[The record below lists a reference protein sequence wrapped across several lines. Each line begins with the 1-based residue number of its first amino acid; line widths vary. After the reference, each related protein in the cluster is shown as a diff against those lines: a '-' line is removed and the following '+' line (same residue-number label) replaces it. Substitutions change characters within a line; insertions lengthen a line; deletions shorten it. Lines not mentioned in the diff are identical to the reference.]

1 VMKRGKWY
9 LLMAWRDSRRN
20 RGRLLLFVSSIIIGI
35 AALVAT
41 LSFGRNLSADING
54 QAKLLLGADLVVRSG
69 RPVSAAQFARVGLD
83 TARTDSGRRSVECNF
98 GSMVTFE
105 RSGQSRLVD
114 VRALEGNYPYYGALE
129 TTPASAGIAF
139 RKRRAV
145 LVDKTLLLQYGAKV
159 GDSVRVG
166 TLSFAIAGTLDRAP
180 GRNEL
185 STTIAPPVY
194 MPLAYAEPAGL
205 LGKGA
210 RLEYQYYY
218 QLDVLPAGL
227 ETRLDSAGL
236 RYETVETRKNRMS
249 RSFGDLAQFLTLI
262 SFIALLLGCVGVASS
277 VNIYIREKIA
287 SIAILRCLGLKSR
300 GAFAIYLLQVLAI
313 GLMGSVAGA
322 MLGVGIQQVLPVVLK
337 DILPFEISFR
347 LSWPSL
353 GEGVAAGV
361 CVSLLFTL
369 LPLLSIRKVSPL
381 YTLRMSVEDAPG
393 GRDRMRWLVWLAI
406 LCFVGVFAYLQ
417 MGQLGKAIVFTLSVL
432 GMFLVLAGVARL
444 LMAVTRRIIPRRS
457 GYLLRQGFANLFR
470 PNNQT
475 LILVVTIGLATVFI
489 GTLYLVQQFL
499 IDRVSVA
506 AVNGEGNMILFDIQ
520 RDQQAAVEGLTRQY
534 GLPVL
539 RSIPFVTVRMRGREV
554 RVTYRDSL
562 ATTEKIVSGVFTKR
576 VGSGEIAPVAV
587 EERFAQE
594 NELTLGDTVSF
605 DVQGLP
611 MVVKVGSIKRS
622 DQRKFDPI
630 FPVLFPAGVLE
641 EAPQIL
647 LLITR
652 VPSPQVS
659 ARFQQAVVGRFPNVS
674 VLDLRLIL
682 SVLDEVL
689 GKVGFVIRFM
699 AGFSMVTGVLVLIA
713 SVTISQFQR
722 IREMVLLRTLG
733 ATRRQVRIILVL
745 EYFFLGSLAAAVG
758 ILLSLGFGWA
768 LAEFVFDGPLT
779 VHWLPLLGIFIF
791 VCGATVGIGLAA
803 SRGVLNSP
811 PLEVLRREG

>member
-1 VMKRGKWY
+1 
-9 LLMAWRDSRRN
+9 
-20 RGRLLLFVSSIIIGI
+20 
-35 AALVAT
+35 
-41 LSFGRNLSADING
+41 
-54 QAKLLLGADLVVRSG
+54 
-69 RPVSAAQFARVGLD
+69 
-83 TARTDSGRRSVECNF
+83 
-98 GSMVTFE
+98 
-105 RSGQSRLVD
+105 
-114 VRALEGNYPYYGALE
+114 
-129 TTPASAGIAF
+129 
-139 RKRRAV
+139 
-145 LVDKTLLLQYGAKV
+145 
-159 GDSVRVG
+159 
-166 TLSFAIAGTLDRAP
+166 
-180 GRNEL
+180 
-185 STTIAPPVY
+185 
-194 MPLAYAEPAGL
+194 
-205 LGKGA
+205 
-210 RLEYQYYY
+210 
-218 QLDVLPAGL
+218 
-227 ETRLDSAGL
+227 
-236 RYETVETRKNRMS
+236 
-249 RSFGDLAQFLTLI
+249 
-262 SFIALLLGCVGVASS
+262 
-277 VNIYIREKIA
+277 
-287 SIAILRCLGLKSR
+287 
-300 GAFAIYLLQVLAI
+300 
-313 GLMGSVAGA
+313 
-322 MLGVGIQQVLPVVLK
+322 
-337 DILPFEISFR
+337 
-347 LSWPSL
+347 
-353 GEGVAAGV
+353 
-361 CVSLLFTL
+361 
-369 LPLLSIRKVSPL
+369 
-381 YTLRMSVEDAPG
+381 
-393 GRDRMRWLVWLAI
+393 
-406 LCFVGVFAYLQ
+406 
-417 MGQLGKAIVFTLSVL
+417 
-432 GMFLVLAGVARL
+432 MFLVLAGAARL

-457 GYLLRQGFANLFR
+457 GYLFRQGFANLFR

-506 AVNGEGNMILFDIQ
+506 AVNGEGNMVLFDIQ
-520 RDQQAAVEGLTRQY
+520 RDQQADVEGLTRQY

-539 RSIPFVTVRMRGREV
+539 RSIPFVAVRMRGREV

-562 ATTEKIVSGVFTKR
+562 AATEKIVSGVFTKR
-576 VGSGEIAPVAV
+576 VGSGEIVPVAV

-611 MVVKVGSIKRS
+611 IVVKVGSIKRS
-622 DQRKFDPI
+622 DQRKFEPI

-713 SVTISQFQR
+713 SVMISQFQR

-745 EYFFLGSLAAAVG
+745 EYFFLGSLAAAAG
-758 ILLSLGFGWA
+758 ILLSLGFGFA
-768 LAEFVFDGPLT
+768 LAEFIFDGPLT

-791 VCGATVGIGLAA
+791 VCGATVGIGLAG